1 MTQQEFESRVGIE
14 VTFEIFRTINEAYME
29 CDMNKDDFCNWWK
42 RNNRRLIAECKA
54 QKAAKV
60 AKDNAKHVIKSLY
73 ERLANYSWNQWL
85 PSFMTDA
92 EYDACK
98 VFDINPNQTKDGLQI
113 SIYHAI
119 FA

>member
-14 VTFEIFRTINEAYME
+14 VTPEVFGWINNAYMD
-29 CDMNKDDFCNWWK
+29 CDLDKDAFCKKWK
-42 RNNRRLIAECKA
+42 RVNKKLVAEYKA
-54 QKAAKV
+54 HMAARV
-60 AKDNAKHVIKSLY
+60 AKDNAKCVIKSLY